1 MSQRQIAHN
10 NINEYSS
17 RSHTIMALQIELEMV
32 SCVVP
37 LGSGLEGHCYAFCR
51 YVPHCFSNMG
61 SRELKFL
68 SSKIEVLG
76 KRNLFSNPAELRH

>member
-32 SCVVP
+32 SIVE
-37 LGSGLEGHCYAFCR
+37 LEGEGGGRSPVGGGMH
-51 YVPHCFSNMG
+51 
-61 SRELKFL
+61 
-68 SSKIEVLG
+68 
-76 KRNLFSNPAELRH
+76 